1 MSENPE
7 TSCTFTLPEARRV
20 KTDSKEEEEETKEDI
35 YGVITIMRTAAAD
48 EEHSNHSLMRLAA
61 GFQLLEIAGVELQVI
76 TDKSRNRRA
85 VVLAKPTDAK
95 WIESQTFEQSV
106 EVVRKQLEK
115 SDLWVFQPSVEVQLA
130 NNPIVFDYTAVA
142 VLNSV
147 AKEGHRKVKTTQTL
161 ELCIN
166 NAETMQHAFQAAQTK
181 VNEVLSKTVEFV
193 SLSIDRFPR
202 GNWSMVS
209 Q

>member
-1 MSENPE
+1 MSENPA
-7 TSCTFTLPEARRV
+7 TSCTFTLPEAKRV
-20 KTDSKEEEEETKEDI
+20 KTDSKEEEESKEDV
-35 YGVITIMRTAAAD
+35 YAVIAVMRTAAAD
-48 EEHSNHSLMRLAA
+48 EDHSNLSLMRLSA

-85 VVLAKPTDAK
+85 VVLAEPKHAK
-95 WIESQTFEQSV
+95 WIELQTFEPLV
-106 EVVRKQLEK
+106 EITRKQLEK
-115 SDLWVFQPSVEVQLA
+115 SDLWVFQPSVEIQLA
-130 NNPIVFDYTAVA
+130 NKPIVFDYTAVA

-147 AKEGHRKVKTTQTL
+147 SKEGHKKIKTTQTL

-181 VNEVLSKTVEFV
+181 VNEMLSKTVEFV
-193 SLSIDRFPR
+193 SLSIDSFPR
-202 GNWSMVS
+202 GNWSVIS

>member
-1 MSENPE
+1 MSKK
-7 TSCTFTLPEARRV
+7 SSGGDASLPE
-20 KTDSKEEEEETKEDI
+20 SKRICVMPNGEPSEDA
-35 YGVITIMRTAAAD
+35 YGVIGIMRTAAAD

-61 GFQLLEIAGVELQVI
+61 GFQLLEIVGIELQVI
-76 TDKSRNRRA
+76 LDKSRNRRA
-85 VVLAKPTDAK
+85 VVLAEPKHAK
-95 WIESQTFEQSV
+95 WIETQTFEPSIDI
-106 EVVRKQLEK
+106 VRKPLEK
-115 SDLWVFQPSVEVQLA
+115 SDLWVFQPSVEIQLA
-130 NNPIVFDYTAVA
+130 NKPVIFDYTATA

-147 AKEGHRKVKTTQTL
+147 VTEGHKKIKTTQTL

-181 VNEVLSKTVEFV
+181 VNEMLSKTVEFV

-202 GNWSMVS
+202 GNWSMTS